1 MREDHAEYLSY
12 PNQWPN
18 LTEFRCILER
28 FNTELVILTNRLTIL
43 ALLSADTTEVSVIG
57 SLVKPTTRLR
67 LLHYSTLPSSRL
79 DDLYGAPPHRFWLSH
94 NFSTG

>member
-1 MREDHAEYLSY
+1 MNSKFAEVKKPNQSASFIIMREDHAEYLSY

-28 FNTELVILTNRLTIL
+28 FNTEHVILTNRLTIL

-67 LLHYSTLPSSRL
+67 
-79 DDLYGAPPHRFWLSH
+79 
-94 NFSTG
+94 